1 MLRSGMKH
9 RITRE
14 ADYLRAE
21 LFERNTPEETL
32 EFLCAVI
39 QEGMRQRCA
48 HVLVFVR
55 SSSTSVFAIQ
65 KYEVLTYFEQ
75 FKSDPSHK
83 IAIVGNT
90 LELGMTHDYIQTLS
104 GRHGVNVK
112 SFLDEAAALHWINDR
127 RVGSDRRNLQ
137 RRQRPA
143 SRPGLH

>member
-1 MLRSGMKH
+1 MKY

-21 LFERNTPEETL
+21 LFDRNTPEETL

-39 QEGMRQRCA
+39 QEGLRQRCA

-65 KYEVLTYFEQ
+65 KYEVLTYFEL

-90 LELGMTHDYIQTLS
+90 LELGMTHDYIQTLA
-104 GRHGVNVK
+104 GRHGINVR
-112 SFLDEAAALHWINDR
+112 SFPDEAAALHWIKDR
-127 RVGSDRRNLQ
+127 RVGSDRRHIQ
-137 RRQRPA
+137 RRQSPDTRRA
-143 SRPGLH
+143 LH